1 MKDALSL
8 PSICNLKF
16 VPPTDGIPPAAGQSA
31 ITMITVRQL
40 DYSIDGKPVLQDV
53 NLHVRQGETVSVMG
67 VSGSGK
73 TTLLKIMAG
82 LRQPASGQVIID
94 LTDITKL
101 SEEELNSIRHRLGV
115 VFQYGAL
122 FDSLTVY
129 ENVGFALIRQTRLS
143 KEEIDAIVVEKL
155 ALVGLPGTQN
165 LMPAQL
171 SGGMQK
177 RVSLAR
183 AIAMNPEVL
192 LYDEPTSG
200 LDPVMTTVIGS
211 LIMDMRNKL
220 GVTSVVVSHDI
231 ESIFRISDRIAMLH
245 SGTII
250 AYGTPDEIRA
260 SEDERVRQFVEGRA
274 EGPIQPGVLE

>member
-1 MKDALSL
+1 
-8 PSICNLKF
+8 
-16 VPPTDGIPPAAGQSA
+16 
-31 ITMITVRQL
+31 MITIRQL
-40 DYSIDGKPVLQDV
+40 DYSIDGKPVLQDA
-53 NLHVRQGETVSVMG
+53 NLHIRRGETVTVMG
-67 VSGSGK
+67 ISGSGK
-73 TTLLKIMAG
+73 TTLLKIIAG
-82 LRQPASGQVIID
+82 LRPPTSGQVMIES
-94 LTDITKL
+94 TDITRL
-101 SEEELNSIRHRLGV
+101 SEEELNRMRHRLGV

-129 ENVGFALIRQTRLS
+129 QNVGFALIRQTRLS
-143 KEEIDAIVVEKL
+143 NAEIDDIVEEKL

-165 LMPAQL
+165 LMPSQL

-200 LDPVMTTVIGS
+200 LDPVMTTVIGN
-211 LIMDMRNKL
+211 LITDMRNKL

-245 SGTII
+245 GGTII

-260 SEDERVRQFVEGRA
+260 SDDERVKQFVQGNA
-274 EGPIQPGVLE
+274 EGPIQPGVLA

>member
-1 MKDALSL
+1 M
-8 PSICNLKF
+8 
-16 VPPTDGIPPAAGQSA
+16 GI
-31 ITMITVRQL
+31 
-40 DYSIDGKPVLQDV
+40 
-53 NLHVRQGETVSVMG
+53 
-67 VSGSGK
+67 SGSGK
-73 TTLLKIMAG
+73 TTLLKIIAG
-82 LRQPASGQVIID
+82 LRPPTSGQVMIES
-94 LTDITKL
+94 TDITRL
-101 SEEELNSIRHRLGV
+101 SEEELNRMRHRLGV

-129 ENVGFALIRQTRLS
+129 QNVGFALIRQTRLS
-143 KEEIDAIVVEKL
+143 NAEIDDIVEEKL

-165 LMPAQL
+165 LMPSQL

-200 LDPVMTTVIGS
+200 LDPVMTTVIGN
-211 LIMDMRNKL
+211 LITDMRNKL

-245 SGTII
+245 GGTII

-260 SEDERVRQFVEGRA
+260 SDDERVKQFVQGNA
-274 EGPIQPGVLE
+274 EGPIQPGVLA

>member
-1 MKDALSL
+1 
-8 PSICNLKF
+8 
-16 VPPTDGIPPAAGQSA
+16 
-31 ITMITVRQL
+31 MITVRQL
-40 DYSIDGKPVLQDV
+40 EYRLDGKVILNDL
-53 NLHVRQGETVSVMG
+53 NLHVRRGETVSVMG

-73 TTLLKIMAG
+73 TTMLKIMAG
-82 LRQPASGQVIID
+82 LRPPASGQVIVD

-101 SEEELNSIRHRLGV
+101 SEEELNRVRHRLGV

-143 KEEIDAIVVEKL
+143 KEEIDDIVEEKL

-165 LMPAQL
+165 LMPSQL

-200 LDPVMTTVIGS
+200 LDPVMTTVIGN
-211 LIMDMRNKL
+211 LIIDMRNKL

-245 SGTII
+245 GGTII

-260 SEDERVRQFVEGRA
+260 SQDERVQQFVEGKA
-274 EGPIQPGVLE
+274 EGPIQPGAIE

>member
-1 MKDALSL
+1 
-8 PSICNLKF
+8 
-16 VPPTDGIPPAAGQSA
+16 
-31 ITMITVRQL
+31 MITVRQL

-101 SEEELNSIRHRLGV
+101 SEEELNRVRHRLGV

-260 SEDERVRQFVEGRA
+260 SEDERVRQFIEGRA
-274 EGPIQPGVLE
+274 EGPIQPGVLA